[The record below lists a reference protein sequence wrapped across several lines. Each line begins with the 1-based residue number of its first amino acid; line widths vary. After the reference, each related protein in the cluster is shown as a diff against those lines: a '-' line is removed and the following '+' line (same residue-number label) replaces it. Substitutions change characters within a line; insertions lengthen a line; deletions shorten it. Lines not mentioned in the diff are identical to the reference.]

1 MCPVKFRVPRI
12 EVTKLYVNVLFVYY
26 VVIFKII

>member
-1 MCPVKFRVPRI
+1 MYPVKFRVPRI
-12 EVTKLYVNVLFVYY
+12 EVTKLYENLFYY

>member
-1 MCPVKFRVPRI
+1 MYPVKFRVPRI
-12 EVTKLYVNVLFVYY
+12 EVTKLYVNVFFYY

>member
-1 MCPVKFRVPRI
+1 MYPVKFRVPGI
-12 EVTKLYVNVLFVYY
+12 EVTKLYVNLFFYY

>member
-1 MCPVKFRVPRI
+1 MYPVKFRVPRI
-12 EVTKLYVNVLFVYY
+12 EVTKLYVNFFFYY